1 MFIPPKYDLFSSIFS
16 CSFLVLSTL
25 HVFPISVFIFL
36 GPCSHGSELVFPSE
50 FSAILPVSIYTP
62 NFLSVFIFSI
72 STVFQSVSPSCGSS
86 PSVSAVSHPTIFFVS
101 VSHSQL
107 FSQLLFSSLHHL
119 QSHCKPDPDF
129 RLSPTALKSSSAIPF
144 FFFFFVL
151 GTILNFCSISHCCCL
166 HAQQQRLVSNTCLG
180 PQVSSLSL
188 CIQITFL
195 SMLPGPGMGSC
206 TSTGEGILFALICEV
221 SADYTCACG
230 CN

>member
-144 FFFFFVL
+144 FFFFF
-151 GTILNFCSISHCCCL
+151 
-166 HAQQQRLVSNTCLG
+166 
-180 PQVSSLSL
+180 LSWA
-188 CIQITFL
+188 
-195 SMLPGPGMGSC
+195 
-206 TSTGEGILFALICEV
+206 LF
-221 SADYTCACG
+221 
-230 CN
+230 

>member
-144 FFFFFVL
+144 FFFFFCPGHYFEFL
-151 GTILNFCSISHCCCL
+151 L
-166 HAQQQRLVSNTCLG
+166 H
-180 PQVSSLSL
+180 LSL
-188 CIQITFL
+188 LLSACPATETGIQHLSGPPGFL
-195 SMLPGPGMGSC
+195 SFSVHSDHFLVHASWAWYGQLYKHWRGNSVC
-206 TSTGEGILFALICEV
+206 LDL
-221 SADYTCACG
+221 
-230 CN
+230 